1 MTSPSNVQPAPSRLS
16 AALQTIS
23 KNAERL
29 TLIGKSPFLEMLEKH
44 YASYNPGCEQ
54 NRYASLAPDFLELGN
69 DDVLF
74 LSGIRLDHPEF
85 AGLLKTLRQSSRSG
99 SLVIECMNPFY
110 FRHLKLRPSDPD
122 KLESDFSIFLRRNDG
137 LISEAGWL
145 KDRQLRSGHEGD
157 AFTRWLEEGSEVF
170 SETALKILGAPF
182 ILYRLICEPVR
193 RIGFQAQVL
202 KPVGGVNDVRIVEP
216 LSALSSLPG
225 INAQVSRQ
233 ESLLPAKE
241 GLERIMI
248 LHRPILTFA
257 GSLAGL
263 QKMREAGYLIVT
275 EFDDHPSPWPAIEEN
290 RYLTFAGVHAVQTTT
305 PVLAGYLKNHN
316 PEIGIFSNQLNR
328 LPDISE
334 RKPEAPVTIFFG
346 ALNRQQ
352 DWQPIIKDLNQAL
365 KTLRH
370 SYWFDIIF
378 DRDFY
383 EALETDHK
391 SFTPQCPYAVY
402 KSRLQSADIA
412 LMPLLDTEFN
422 RMKSDLKFVEA
433 AGFGAVPVASPVVY
447 RDCDPQGEFSMIC
460 HTPADFGKAV
470 AYLVNHPEDLKVRQ
484 QKARTYVK
492 EKRLL
497 SQHLKNRMDWYHSL
511 LDRREE
517 LDRSLEERLKVLL

>member
-1 MTSPSNVQPAPSRLS
+1 MTSPPNVQPAPSRLS
-16 AALQTIS
+16 AALQTIP

-29 TLIGKSPFLEMLEKH
+29 ILVGQSPFLETLGKL
-44 YASYNPGCEQ
+44 YAGYNPGCKQ
-54 NRYASLAPDFLELGN
+54 NRFDRLAADLPELG
-69 DDVLF
+69 DDGVLF
-74 LSGIRLDHPEF
+74 LSGIRTDHPEF
-85 AGLLKTLRQSSRSG
+85 KNLLNSIRQANRSG
-99 SLVIECMNPFY
+99 SLVIECLNPFY
-110 FRHLKLRPSDPD
+110 FRHLKYRPYDPD
-122 KLESDFSIFLRRNDG
+122 ALESGFRTFLRRNDS
-137 LISEAGWL
+137 LISETGWH
-145 KDRQLRSGHEGD
+145 KDRQLRSGQQGD
-157 AFTRWLEEGSEVF
+157 ALARWLKEEGEVF
-170 SETALKILGAPF
+170 SEAALKILDSPLIA
-182 ILYRLICEPVR
+182 YRLTCQRAR
-193 RIGFQAQVL
+193 RISFQAQVL
-202 KPVGGVNDVRIVEP
+202 KPVGGVNDVRILEP

-233 ESLLPAKE
+233 ESLLPAKV

-305 PVLAGYLKNHN
+305 PVLADYLKGHN
-316 PEIGIFSNQLNR
+316 PEVGVFPNQLNK
-328 LPDISE
+328 LPDINS
-334 RKPEAPVTIFFG
+334 RKPAAPVTIFFG

-365 KTLRH
+365 KSIRKP
-370 SYWFDIIF
+370 YRFDVVF
-378 DRDFY
+378 DHDFY
-383 EALETDHK
+383 EALETDQK

-447 RDCDPQGEFSMIC
+447 QGCDPEGEFSMMC
-460 HTPADFGKAV
+460 PAPADFGKAV
-470 AYLVNHPEDLKVRQ
+470 AHLVSHPEDLKARQ
-484 QKARTYVK
+484 HKARAYVK

-497 SQHLKNRMDWYHSL
+497 SQHLSSRMDWYHSL
-511 LDRREE
+511 LDRKDE
-517 LDRSLEERLKVLL
+517 LDRALDERLKALL